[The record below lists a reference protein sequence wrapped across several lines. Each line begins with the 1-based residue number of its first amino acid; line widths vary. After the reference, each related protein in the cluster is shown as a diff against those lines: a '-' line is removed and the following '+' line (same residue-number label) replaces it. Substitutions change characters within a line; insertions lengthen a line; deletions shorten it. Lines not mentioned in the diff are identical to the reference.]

1 MSIIQVGLT
10 IFLLFALSR
19 VFARFRSSEVSV
31 PGLVLWSAIF
41 SSAILSVLF
50 PSVTTQIARQ
60 IGIGRGVDAAVYGSI
75 VLLFYLVFRLYVFIQ
90 DIRRDIS
97 DLVTK
102 IALRDDEKHREKNAG
117 N

>member
-10 IFLLFALSR
+10 VFLLFAISR

-31 PGLVLWSAIF
+31 PGLILWSAIF
-41 SSAILSVLF
+41 GSAILAVLF
-50 PSVTTQIARQ
+50 PSVTTQVAKQ
-60 IGIGRGVDAAVYGSI
+60 IGIGRGVDAVVYASI

-97 DLVTK
+97 ELVTK
-102 IALRDDEKHREKNAG
+102 IALRDHERSNEKPSRR
-117 N
+117 